1 MGVIISKWDLL
12 LKEADDLDIDVEDI
26 NLLTLESLLNIESFE
41 DNVLGRILDRDVIR
55 VICDNSHYEV
65 FDLNKRIEMLVE
77 LYEAS
82 LKRNASTIPYIEYK
96 QDDYTVKVM
105 DSYNQDILKCFG
117 NSNYKVGAIGND
129 FLHYALL
136 NKNGIVVN
144 VYNNKELVA
153 RVLGVRNGNTIYL
166 NTLEGIYDENY
177 IELLREFANELIDV
191 TKEDTEPIEFV
202 TIVNNAIYDNQNGYK
217 IDNTICPIINN
228 PINVMYKDYDDF
240 KEYGNLIDDD
250 IYTNYNDNITT
261 LLANSN
267 VVDKDNFKYYDA
279 DAKYLR
285 NRNSVIKLSN
295 NIGEDY
301 LNKINAIVYLWYI
314 ENPGKDIV
322 DINLSNYD
330 TIYLGDDFVL
340 FVNGDEILEYVLSYD
355 ERAINEVNSI
365 KENII

>member
-1 MGVIISKWDLL
+1 
-12 LKEADDLDIDVEDI
+12 
-26 NLLTLESLLNIESFE
+26 
-41 DNVLGRILDRDVIR
+41 
-55 VICDNSHYEV
+55 
-65 FDLNKRIEMLVE
+65 
-77 LYEAS
+77 
-82 LKRNASTIPYIEYK
+82 
-96 QDDYTVKVM
+96 
-105 DSYNQDILKCFG
+105 
-117 NSNYKVGAIGND
+117 
-129 FLHYALL
+129 
-136 NKNGIVVN
+136 
-144 VYNNKELVA
+144 
-153 RVLGVRNGNTIYL
+153 
-166 NTLEGIYDENY
+166 
-177 IELLREFANELIDV
+177 
-191 TKEDTEPIEFV
+191 
-202 TIVNNAIYDNQNGYK
+202 
-217 IDNTICPIINN
+217 
-228 PINVMYKDYDDF
+228 MYKDYDDF